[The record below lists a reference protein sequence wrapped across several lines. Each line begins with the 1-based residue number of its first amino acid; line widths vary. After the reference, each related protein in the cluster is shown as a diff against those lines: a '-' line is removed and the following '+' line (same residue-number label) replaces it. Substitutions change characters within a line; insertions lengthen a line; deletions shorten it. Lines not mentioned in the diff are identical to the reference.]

1 MLAKSGNVDYETTF
15 QDSSSEVWIYTENQ
29 TLESPNRNIKV
40 ICIDKCYLKD
50 ILKDIYK
57 RGIGS
62 LLIEAGPRITSK
74 FLQTDFINQLIIYY
88 APKIIGGSGKINSI
102 KLRILLI

>member
-1 MLAKSGNVDYETTF
+1 MLAKSGNVDFTKQLF

-57 RGIGS
+57 R
-62 LLIEAGPRITSK
+62 A
-74 FLQTDFINQLIIYY
+74 DWFI
-88 APKIIGGSGKINSI
+88 INRSWSSYNFQI
-102 KLRILLI
+102 SSN

>member
-1 MLAKSGNVDYETTF
+1 MLAKSGNVDFTKQLF

-62 LLIEAGPRITSK
+62 LLINWSSYNSK
-74 FLQTDFINQLIIYY
+74 FLQTDFINQLIIT
-88 APKIIGGSGKINSI
+88 PRK
-102 KLRILLI
+102 